1 MENTDDGLTIEWR
14 AGYFLFAAFLAFLV
28 YWGTG
33 FLEPQQRLV
42 LAVVAVA
49 VVLWVSEVIP
59 LYTTSLLS
67 SFLLIVVAGFG
78 AQEIFQPYFDS
89 VIVLFLGGFI
99 LARGMQKYD
108 LDSFIATALLRRIG
122 THPYAFILGLMGVTA
137 FLSMWMSNTAAA
149 AIMIPIC
156 IVVLKENGILS
167 QTSRFAKGC
176 VLAVAYAATI
186 GGLGTIVGSPP
197 NAIAVRF
204 LSENNIERIE
214 VSFLSWMTQTLPFVI
229 VALLYV
235 WLMVCLLNPPEVK
248 EITLKRKEDG
258 LTRNQYLILG
268 VFGVT
273 VLGWLT
279 TQLTGL
285 ASATVALVPILLLY
299 GMRLLDDTDLGKI
312 SWGTLLLFGGGLSLG
327 QALMKVK
334 IDVLLAET
342 MARYLL
348 GIPLF
353 LIVLILV
360 FFGIFITMIVSNTA
374 SAAILVPLMIPV
386 ARALGLDVRGMA
398 ILIAIGVSLDFM
410 MPVGTPPNAITYSTG
425 LVRVKEM
432 IKNGVLMNLGTG
444 VILALMYYFLWM

>member
-1 MENTDDGLTIEWR
+1 MEKTEDGIATKWR
-14 AGYFLFAAFLAFLV
+14 VGYFLFALLLAFLV
-28 YWGTG
+28 YWGTV

-49 VVLWVSEVIP
+49 VVLWVSEVLP
-59 LYTTSLLS
+59 LYITSLLS

-99 LARGMQKYD
+99 LARGMQKYG
-108 LDSFIATALLRRIG
+108 LDSFIATALLGRIG
-122 THPYAFILGLMGVTA
+122 THPYAFILGLMSATA

-156 IVVLKENGILS
+156 IVVLKENGLLS
-167 QTSRFAKGC
+167 HTSRFAKGC

-186 GGLGTIVGSPP
+186 GGLATIVGSPP

-204 LSENNIERIE
+204 LAENNIERIE
-214 VSFLSWMTQTLPFVI
+214 ITFLGWMLQTLPFVI

-235 WLMVCLLNPPEVK
+235 WLVVCLINPPEVK
-248 EITLKRKEDG
+248 EITLRRKEGG
-258 LTRNQYLILG
+258 LTREQYLILG

-342 MARYLL
+342 LARYLL

-360 FFGIFITMIVSNTA
+360 FFGILITMIVSNTA

-386 ARALGLDVRGMA
+386 AKALGLDVRGMA

-425 LVRVKEM
+425 LVRVTEM

-444 VILALMYYFLWM
+444 VILALVYYFFWL